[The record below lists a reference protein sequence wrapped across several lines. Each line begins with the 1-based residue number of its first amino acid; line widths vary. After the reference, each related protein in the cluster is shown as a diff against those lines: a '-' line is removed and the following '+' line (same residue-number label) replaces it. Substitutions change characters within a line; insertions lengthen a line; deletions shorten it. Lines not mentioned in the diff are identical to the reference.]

1 MSEPRDFRNLFT
13 NPSHHIPEN
22 VPIEINNKI
31 TFLFDTIQ
39 ILEKY
44 KNDEYLLKPFKDEI
58 IKKGDIVILTII
70 PKDLTLIRGYNKIM
84 NVDFEKIFGNE
95 FILLGKN
102 KDDINNYLDS
112 QLSDD
117 EEYEKINRKV
127 ITRNYKVE
135 GLLIPTT
142 IHERFI
148 TIRPLFF
155 QDKIGKIFSQKNKK
169 SKILKVKSDY
179 FDIFINCEVN
189 TCPKLFVYSNT
200 KKNNKLKGGKTKK
213 TVNRKYTKKT
223 KKNEKLNYSQDTFQ

>member
-13 NPSHHIPEN
+13 NPSYHIPEN
-22 VPIEINNKI
+22 VPIEINNEI

-44 KNDEYLLKPFKDEI
+44 KKDEYLLKPFKDEI
-58 IKKGDIVILTII
+58 IKKDDMVILTII
-70 PKDLTLIRGYNKIM
+70 PKDLTLIRGFNKSM
-84 NVDFEKIFGNE
+84 NVDFEKLFGNE
-95 FILLGKN
+95 FTLLGKN

-112 QLSDD
+112 QSFED
-117 EEYEKINRKV
+117 EEYEEINRKV

-135 GLLIPTT
+135 GVLIPTT
-142 IHERFI
+142 IYGRFI

-179 FDIFINCEVN
+179 FDNFINCEVN
-189 TCPKLFVYSNT
+189 PCPKLFVYSNKLVYSNT
-200 KKNNKLKGGKTKK
+200 KKNNKTKGGKTRHNK
-213 TVNRKYTKKT
+213 RS
-223 KKNEKLNYSQDTFQ
+223 KKNTRKKFPKK